1 MARKQMASYP
11 GTILMVLSG
20 REGCFDAALGF
31 GYERLKTFSFCSFL
45 DSDPRNSGQND
56 GKKFVMPRRHARGE
70 RTLLISPNL
79 SAIAA
84 LRGR

>member
-11 GTILMVLSG
+11 GTILMALSG
-20 REGCFDAALGF
+20 REGWFDAATWIRIRTAKKLF
-31 GYERLKTFSFCSFL
+31 LLFFL